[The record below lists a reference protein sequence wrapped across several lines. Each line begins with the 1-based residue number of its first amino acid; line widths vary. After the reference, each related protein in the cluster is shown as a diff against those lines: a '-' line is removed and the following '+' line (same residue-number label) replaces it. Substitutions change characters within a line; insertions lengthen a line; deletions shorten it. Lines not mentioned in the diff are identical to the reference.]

1 MDIIYQTYLLSTTCI
16 VKYLKHSITSH
27 IFIRACSYL
36 RKHQSTLND
45 ATTIVGVAVDIQS
58 SDESL
63 SLETDQSYVRIP
75 PSSPNKYC
83 FLKLTKTRVFIG
95 VIAAPF
101 PDLFHMQTLTI
112 KAPKVQISAKT
123 VYGGNGIPKH
133 PSPLSIFFFGFFCE
147 DAVYS
152 YL

>member
-16 VKYLKHSITSH
+16 VKYLNHSITSH

-95 VIAAPF
+95 VIAAATISPF

-123 VYGGNGIPKH
+123 VYGGNGTPKH
-133 PSPLSIFFFGFFCE
+133 PSPFEHFFCFFC
-147 DAVYS
+147 
-152 YL
+152 